1 MDSIFFKL
9 YTLYYDFCVLSTD
22 RGKSQRHMDLT
33 LHVSLHFAVGAKKK
47 HKVHFFSIWTS
58 VFQWSRKQLVAY
70 ILVEN
75 QDCTVHAC
83 SK

>member
-1 MDSIFFKL
+1 MIFVSLVQIEERVK
-9 YTLYYDFCVLSTD
+9 D
-22 RGKSQRHMDLT
+22 RYMDLT
-33 LHVSLHFAVGAKKK
+33 LQVLLIAKHFAVGAKKTQSS
-47 HKVHFFSIWTS
+47 FFSIWTS